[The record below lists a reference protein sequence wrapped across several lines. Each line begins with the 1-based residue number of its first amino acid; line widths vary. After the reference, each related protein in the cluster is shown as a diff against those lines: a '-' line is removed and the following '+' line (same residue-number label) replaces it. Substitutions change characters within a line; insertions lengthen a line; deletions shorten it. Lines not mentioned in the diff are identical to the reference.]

1 MKDENF
7 NIRGSKPRILVA
19 PLDWGLGHATRCIPI
34 IFKLL
39 QQNCDVLI
47 AADGAGKFLLQKE
60 FPGLAFIDLNGYRI
74 QYSRKKNR
82 LPVKLLLQFPKLI
95 YRVYSERRWLKHIVH
110 QYQIDAVISD
120 NRLGLSHKKIPCIY
134 ITHQLQIKTGNRFS
148 ESIAQKIHYHFINK
162 YSACWVPDV
171 SGEINLSGGLSHP
184 AVFPKTPVTYLGLLS
199 RFEKI
204 DAEVKYD
211 LCVLLS
217 GPEPQRSI
225 FEKIVLHDLK
235 KFEGTAFV
243 VLGLPGKLQIVKP
256 GPGQVEIQNHLPA
269 EELGL
274 LLQRSKIIICR
285 SGYSSVMDLV
295 KLLKHAILVPTP
307 GQTEQE
313 YLAGYLQDQH
323 LFYTVQQKDFSLSGA
338 LEAFNNFNFSEI
350 RLQQNDYEIVIE
362 VFVQQL
368 SGQ

>member
-1 MKDENF
+1 
-7 NIRGSKPRILVA
+7 V
-19 PLDWGLGHATRCIPI
+19 
-34 IFKLL
+34 
-39 QQNCDVLI
+39 
-47 AADGAGKFLLQKE
+47 
-60 FPGLAFIDLNGYRI
+60 
-74 QYSRKKNR
+74 
-82 LPVKLLLQFPKLI
+82 
-95 YRVYSERRWLKHIVH
+95 
-110 QYQIDAVISD
+110 
-120 NRLGLSHKKIPCIY
+120 
-134 ITHQLQIKTGNRFS
+134 
-148 ESIAQKIHYHFINK
+148 
-162 YSACWVPDV
+162 
-171 SGEINLSGGLSHP
+171 
-184 AVFPKTPVTYLGLLS
+184 VFPKTPVTYLGLLS

-274 LLQRSKIIICR
+274 LIQRSKIIICR

-350 RLQQNDYEIVIE
+350 RLQQNDYEKVIE